1 MLFNLMNLYTLKDRK
16 MIKISF
22 RDILNQEKAER
33 GDKLAIIVLL
43 IIFILLFC
51 VSSLETMLFFLF
63 SGLMIGFLYL
73 KRRNRK

>member
-1 MLFNLMNLYTLKDRK
+1 MLFNLMSFYTLKDRK

-22 RDILNQEKAER
+22 QDISNQEKAER
-33 GDKLAIIVLL
+33 GDKIAIITLL

>member
-1 MLFNLMNLYTLKDRK
+1 MLFNLMSFYTLKDRK

>member
-1 MLFNLMNLYTLKDRK
+1 MSFYTLKDRK

-22 RDILNQEKAER
+22 QDISNQEKVER
-33 GDKLAIIVLL
+33 GDKIAIITLL

-51 VSSLETMLFFLF
+51 ASSLETMLFFLF

>member
-1 MLFNLMNLYTLKDRK
+1 VLFNLMNLYTLKDRK

-51 VSSLETMLFFLF
+51 ASSLETMLFFLF
-63 SGLMIGFLYL
+63 SGLIIGFLYL